1 MISEKAKSIKPSATL
16 AVNAKVQELKKQG
29 IDVIAFGIG
38 EPDFDTPSN
47 IKEAAKK
54 AIDSG
59 FTKYTPDAGI
69 PELREAICAKFA
81 RDNNLHYAKENV
93 VACNGAKQVLYNSML
108 ALLNAHDE
116 IIIASPYWLSY
127 QEMAG
132 LCGANAKIIATDE
145 KFKLRADAVEEAIT
159 KSTKAIILNSPCNPS
174 GAIIDESEL
183 KKIAD
188 IAVEHNLYVI
198 SDEVY
203 EKFIYDGK
211 EHKSIASFNDE
222 IRKVTITINA
232 ISKTYA
238 MTGWRIGYCACEIEI
253 AKALAN
259 IQGQTTSAPNSIAQ
273 KAAVA
278 ALIENQDSVAHMV
291 DEFDKRRKTIVKMLN
306 EIQGINCNMPEG
318 AFYAFPEV
326 SGIFNEKIRSAND
339 FALFLLEKAN
349 VAVVPGEAF
358 GSDKHVRF
366 SYASSMQDI
375 ERGMERVARAV
386 KELK

>member
-16 AVNAKVQELKKQG
+16 AVNAKVQELRKKG

-38 EPDFDTPSN
+38 EPDFDTPQN
-47 IKEAAKK
+47 IKESAKK
-54 AIDSG
+54 AIDKG

-69 PELREAICAKFA
+69 PELREAICAKFT
-81 RDNNLHYAKENV
+81 RDNNLQYAKENII
-93 VACNGAKQVLYNSML
+93 ACNGAKQVLYNSML

-116 IIIASPYWLSY
+116 IIIASPYWVSY
-127 QEMAG
+127 LEMSG
-132 LCGANAKIIATDE
+132 LCGANAKIVGTDE
-145 KFKLRADAVEEAIT
+145 KFKLRADAVEDAIT
-159 KSTKAIILNSPCNPS
+159 NKTKVILLNSPCNPS

-183 KKIAD
+183 KKIAEL
-188 IAVEHNLYVI
+188 AVSNNLYVI

-203 EKFIYDGK
+203 EKFIYDGAG
-211 EHKSIASFNDE
+211 HKSIASFGDE
-222 IRKVTITINA
+222 IKKLTITINA
-232 ISKTYA
+232 VSKTYA
-238 MTGWRIGYCACEIEI
+238 MTGWRLGYCACEAEI
-253 AKALAN
+253 AKAIAN

-273 KAAVA
+273 KAAVE
-278 ALIENQDSVAHMV
+278 ALNGAQDSVERMV
-291 DEFDKRRKTIVKMLN
+291 NEFDARRKTIVKMLN
-306 EIQGINCNMPEG
+306 EIPGISCNMPEG
-318 AFYAFPEV
+318 AFYAFPDV

-358 GSDKHVRF
+358 GSSRHVRF

-375 ERGMERVARAV
+375 ERGMERIAASI

>member
-318 AFYAFPEV
+318 AFYAFPDA
-326 SGIFNEKIRSAND
+326 SGTFNEKIRSAND

>member
-222 IRKVTITINA
+222 IKKLTITINA
-232 ISKTYA
+232 VSKTYA

-253 AKALAN
+253 AKAIAN

-278 ALIENQDSVAHMV
+278 ALTENQDSVAHMV
-291 DEFDKRRKTIVKMLN
+291 DEFDKRRKAIVGLLN
-306 EIQGINCNMPEG
+306 EIPGINCNMPEG
-318 AFYAFPEV
+318 AFYAFPDV
-326 SGIFNEKIRSAND
+326 SGTFDEKVKGAND

-358 GSDKHVRF
+358 GSSKHVRF

-375 ERGMERVARAV
+375 EKGMGRIARAV